1 MKLKEIYQPV
11 LSKFKELKETKR
23 DVLLEHIK
31 MLKEAHE
38 FSNLE
43 TRIAYDCGRFCFPP
57 AQICIGIKDTNATMN
72 MLKRF
77 L

>member
-11 LSKFKELKETKR
+11 LGKFKELKETKR

-43 TRIAYDCGRFCFPP
+43 TSIAYDCGRFCFPP
-57 AQICIGIKDTNATMN
+57 AQICNWYQ
-72 MLKRF
+72 RY
-77 L
+77 